1 MDIAARKF
9 SWCLEKGKRDGRK
22 HHGLRKI
29 KPDTQE
35 AENHIQKALHN
46 LEAVDYNIKG
56 GFGDWAVS
64 AAFYAMY
71 HSLLAILYKLGYDS
85 RNQECTINAIEHFI
99 KTGKIKFDSKFIG
112 MIRRTDELMGSDA
125 KALREEFQYGTEIE
139 VDYEIL
145 ENMKNNAKEFVEAA
159 RIILEEIKIWQ

>member
-1 MDIAARKF
+1 MMDDIKRKF
-9 SWCLEKGKRDGRK
+9 QWCLQKGKTAGRK

-29 KPDTQE
+29 KPDPEE
-35 AENHIQKALHN
+35 ATSHIKKALHN

-71 HSLLAILYKLGYDS
+71 HSLLAILYEIGYDS
-85 RNQECTINAIEHFI
+85 RNQECTINAIDYFI
-99 KTGKIKFDSKFIG
+99 RRGRIKLDRKYIG

-125 KALREEFQYGTEIE
+125 KALREEFQYGTKVQVE
-139 VDYEIL
+139 DEIL
-145 ENMKNNAKEFVEAA
+145 KNVENNAKELVEAA
-159 RIILEEIKIWQ
+159 RIALEEMKT

>member
-1 MDIAARKF
+1 MDNTEGKF
-9 SWCLEKGKRDGRK
+9 NWCLEKGKRGGRK
-22 HHGLRKI
+22 HRGLRKI
-29 KPDTQE
+29 KPDSEE
-35 AENHIQKALHN
+35 ANNHIQKALHN

-99 KTGKIKFDSKFIG
+99 KIGKIKLDSKYIA

-139 VDYEIL
+139 VEDEIL
-145 ENMKNNAKEFVEAA
+145 ENMKDNAQEFVEAA
-159 RIILEEIKIWQ
+159 RVILEEIKL

>member
-1 MDIAARKF
+1 MDITDKKF
-9 SWCLEKGKRDGRK
+9 RWCLEKGKIGGRK
-22 HHGLRKI
+22 HRGLRRI
-29 KPDTQE
+29 KPDNQE
-35 AENHIQKALHN
+35 ANNHIQKALHN

-56 GFGDWAVS
+56 GFSDWAVS

-71 HSLLAILYKLGYDS
+71 HSLLAILYKMGYDS

-99 KTGKIKFDSKFIG
+99 KTGKIKLDPKYIA

-139 VDYEIL
+139 VEHEIL
-145 ENMKNNAKEFVEAA
+145 ENMKSNAKEFVEAA
-159 RIILEEIKIWQ
+159 RIILEQIKI

>member
-1 MDIAARKF
+1 MDNTERKF
-9 SWCLEKGKRDGRK
+9 YWCLKKGKSGGRK
-22 HHGLRKI
+22 HRGLRKI
-29 KPDTQE
+29 KPNPEE
-35 AENHIQKALHN
+35 ANNHIQKALHN

-64 AAFYAMY
+64 ASFYAMY

-85 RNQECTINAIEHFI
+85 RNQECTINAVEHFI
-99 KTGKIKFDSKFIG
+99 KTGKIKLDSKYIA

-125 KALREEFQYGTEIE
+125 KALREEFQYGTEVE
-139 VDYEIL
+139 VDDEIL

-159 RIILEEIKIWQ
+159 RIILEEIKT

>member
-1 MDIAARKF
+1 MDNTERKF
-9 SWCLEKGKRDGRK
+9 HWCLDKGKTGGRK

-29 KPDTQE
+29 KPDPEE
-35 AENHIQKALHN
+35 ANNHIQKALHN
-46 LEAVDYNIKG
+46 LEAVVYNING

-64 AAFYAMY
+64 ASFYAMY

-99 KTGKIKFDSKFIG
+99 KTGKIKLNSKYIA

-125 KALREEFQYGTEIE
+125 KALREEFQYGTEIKVE
-139 VDYEIL
+139 DEIL
-145 ENMKNNAKEFVEAA
+145 ENVQSNAKEFVEAS
-159 RIILEEIKIWQ
+159 RIILEEIRT

>member
-1 MDIAARKF
+1 MDNTERKF
-9 SWCLEKGKRDGRK
+9 HWCLDKGKIGGRK

-29 KPDTQE
+29 KPSTEE
-35 AENHIQKALHN
+35 ANNHIQKALHN
-46 LEAVDYNIKG
+46 LEAVNHNIKG

-71 HSLLAILYKLGYDS
+71 HSLLAILFKLGYDS
-85 RNQECTINAIEHFI
+85 RNQECTINAIDYFI
-99 KTGKIKFDSKFIG
+99 KTGRINFDPGYIT

-139 VDYEIL
+139 VEEEIL
-145 ENMKNNAKEFVEAA
+145 GNIKNNSNEFVEAS
-159 RIILEEIKIWQ
+159 RIILEQIKA

>member
-1 MDIAARKF
+1 MDNTERKF
-9 SWCLEKGKRDGRK
+9 HWCLEKGKAGGRK

-29 KPDTQE
+29 KPDIQE

-46 LEAVDYNIKG
+46 LKAVDYNIKG

-71 HSLLAILYKLGYDS
+71 HSLLAILFKLGYGS
-85 RNQECTINAIEHFI
+85 RNQECTINAIDYFI
-99 KTGKIKFDSKFIG
+99 RTGKIKLDSKYIA

-139 VDYEIL
+139 VEDEIL
-145 ENMKNNAKEFVEAA
+145 ESMQNNANEFVESA
-159 RIILEEIKIWQ
+159 RVILEEIKV